1 MAKNDEKLNAL
12 LKLGMTREEALQVLA
27 DDDDIDHGEKK
38 DFDLT
43 PEQQKNAQKYTRT
56 GTRKS
61 TSGTKR
67 PRKENPLKREIIQAV
82 FAAVQDYDNPQ
93 ITNPEK
99 EISFFANG
107 ESFSITLTQHRK
119 PKGE

>member
-1 MAKNDEKLNAL
+1 MAKNDEKMNAL
-12 LKLGMTREEALQVLA
+12 LKLGMTREEALQVIA
-27 DDDDIDHGEKK
+27 DDDDIDHGEAK

-61 TSGTKR
+61 TEGVKR
-67 PRKENPLKREIIQAV
+67 TRKENPLKREIIATL
-82 FAAVQDYDNPQ
+82 FEAVQAYEKPQ
-93 ITNPEK
+93 ITNPER

>member
-1 MAKNDEKLNAL
+1 MAKNDEKMNAL
-12 LKLGMTREEALQVLA
+12 LRLGMTREEALQVLA
-27 DDDDIDHGEKK
+27 DDDDIDHGEAK

-61 TSGTKR
+61 ASGTKR
-67 PRKENPLKREIIQAV
+67 PRKENPLKREIITTL
-82 FAAVQDYDNPQ
+82 FEAVQAYEKSQ
-93 ITNPEK
+93 IINPER
-99 EISFFANG
+99 EISFFANE

>member
-1 MAKNDEKLNAL
+1 MTKNDEKLNAL

-27 DDDDIDHGEKK
+27 DDNDIDHGVKK

-61 TSGTKR
+61 AGGTKR

-82 FAAVQDYDNPQ
+82 FAAVQGYDNPQ

>member
-1 MAKNDEKLNAL
+1 MAKNDEKMNAL
-12 LKLGMTREEALQVLA
+12 LKLGMTRGEALQVLA
-27 DDDDIDHGEKK
+27 DDDDIDHGEAK

-67 PRKENPLKREIIQAV
+67 PRKENPTKREIIATL
-82 FAAVQDYDNPQ
+82 FEAVQGYEQPQ
-93 ITNPEK
+93 ITNPER